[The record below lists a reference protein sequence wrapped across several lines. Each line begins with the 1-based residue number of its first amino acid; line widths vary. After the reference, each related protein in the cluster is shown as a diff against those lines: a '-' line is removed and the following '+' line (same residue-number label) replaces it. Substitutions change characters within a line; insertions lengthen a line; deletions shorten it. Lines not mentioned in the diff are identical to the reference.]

1 MPKAD
6 VSAASLHRGLV
17 RYFRILQRHLGR
29 RTYLVFVLAFLTVT
43 TESLGIA
50 LLLPLLALLDS
61 APTEGAEQEESPTAD
76 ATGATS
82 GLEAHLHDVVAFLGV
97 QDSVVGILTLM
108 MGIFLLKG
116 GLKFAEGAYV
126 QHLVAALLAKL
137 RLEVLGRCS
146 SVDYR
151 YFAENNSGHFI
162 NVIANECRRTASV
175 FRKYVALVSA
185 GVALATYF
193 AFAFLISWTFSAMAA
208 GAGMIV
214 LILFR
219 WLNRYVWRLSVRTSR
234 EHGALNHFLVQT
246 LHAFKYLL
254 ATGGLS
260 PLRRSVHSSVRKLS
274 AYQRRKGMAEEF
286 TKALQ
291 EPLGVAVLVAVV
303 VVQIV
308 VLAEPVGPI
317 LVSLVLIH
325 RAIGK
330 VVTLQ
335 SSWQKVMAYAGSV
348 EVVEAELARLGE
360 RREESGA
367 RRIGPLA
374 HGIELDG
381 VWVSYD
387 GGEDHVL
394 RDLDLVIP
402 ANRTIALVGESGV
415 GKSTLVDLLALLLRP
430 ERGRLLVDGVPHDQ
444 IEVTSWRRQI
454 GYVPQDP
461 IVFDDTVANNISVG
475 SADGA
480 STPADQRRVEEA
492 AARACALEFIR
503 RLPQGFET
511 RLGERG
517 VRLSAGQR
525 QRLSIAREL
534 YKRPSL
540 LILDEATSALDS
552 ESERYVKE
560 SVDRLH
566 GRTTVVVVA
575 HRLSTIRDVD
585 RIHVLADGQIQ
596 EEGTYEELIGRQNG
610 RFRNSAAL
618 QDIVQAGEGWGGA
631 GAVKGPEPAE
641 GASDDR

>member
-1 MPKAD
+1 MPTAD
-6 VSAASLHRGLV
+6 ISSASLHRGLI
-17 RYFRILQRHLGR
+17 RYFRILQGHLGR
-29 RTYLVFVLAFLTVT
+29 RTYLVFVLAFLAVT

-50 LLLPLLALLDS
+50 LLLPLLTLLDS
-61 APTEGAEQEESPTAD
+61 ASTNAATASEG
-76 ATGATS
+76 TS
-82 GLEAHLHDVVAFLGV
+82 GLEGHLHDAVGFLGV
-97 QDSVVGILTLM
+97 QDSVVGILVLIV
-108 MGIFLLKG
+108 GVFLLKG

-126 QHLVAALLAKL
+126 QHLGASLLANL
-137 RLEVLGRCS
+137 RLEVFTRCS
-146 SVDYR
+146 GADYR
-151 YFAENNSGHFI
+151 YFAGKNSGHFI
-162 NVIANECRRTASV
+162 NVIANECRRMASV
-175 FRKYVALVSA
+175 FRKYVALASA
-185 GVALATYF
+185 GIALVTYYGV
-193 AFAFLISWTFSAMAA
+193 AFLISWTFAAMAA
-208 GAGMIV
+208 VAGVGVI
-214 LILFR
+214 ILFR

-286 TKALQ
+286 TKAIR

-325 RAIGK
+325 RAMGK

-335 SSWQKVMAYAGSV
+335 SSWQNVMAYAGSV
-348 EVVEAELARLGE
+348 EAVEEELSSLRE
-360 RREESGA
+360 RREESGS
-367 RRIGPLA
+367 RMVGPLK

-381 VWVSYD
+381 VWASYD
-387 GGEDHVL
+387 GGETPVL

-402 ANRTIALVGESGV
+402 ANQTIALVGESGV

-430 ERGRLLVDGVPHDQ
+430 EQGCLSVDGVSHHQ

-454 GYVPQDP
+454 GYVPQEP
-461 IVFDDTVANNISVG
+461 IIFDDTVANNISLW
-475 SADGA
+475 SRDGV
-480 STPADQRRVEEA
+480 SDPAVKRRVEEA
-492 AARACALEFIR
+492 AARACALGFIR
-503 RLPQGFET
+503 QLPQGFET

-560 SVDRLH
+560 SVDGLR

-585 RIHVLADGQIQ
+585 RIHVLADGHIQ
-596 EEGTYEELIGRQNG
+596 EEGTYEELTGRQNG
-610 RFRNSAAL
+610 RFRGSAVL
-618 QDIVQAGEGWGGA
+618 QNLVQAGEDPSR
-631 GAVKGPEPAE
+631 VRKGT
-641 GASDDR
+641 